1 VTLAYLDASALA
13 KLIVR
18 ERGSAALVRWI
29 HTRRLTSSAIA
40 RVEVH
45 RAVRR
50 SSLARMIPIDEVFA
64 TVDWVACNDAA
75 LARAVAIR
83 PDAVRTLDAIHI
95 ATALEIGGELE
106 AFVTYDGRQA
116 EAAALA
122 GLPVESPG

>member
-1 VTLAYLDASALA
+1 
-13 KLIVR
+13 
-18 ERGSAALVRWI
+18 
-29 HTRRLTSSAIA
+29 
-40 RVEVH
+40 
-45 RAVRR
+45 
-50 SSLARMIPIDEVFA
+50 MIPIDEVFA